1 MPVRSVK
8 QLRVH
13 PFNTEVYGQPDNGLA
28 ESLEQFG
35 LKYPIEI
42 DQHDQILSG
51 ARRWTA
57 AKRLGWTD
65 IEVRVVGETDK
76 EDIRRHILLANAY
89 RSVKSM
95 FVRQKEADA
104 YHDLLDRG
112 EVTQDDLVG
121 LATQHGKAPTTPEDL
136 KPRRLAAA
144 AAGMSATTYQRAA
157 FVTDPARGEA
167 EINQAEE
174 KGLISSDQALEL
186 TRKLKRVRSEF
197 RTDRISADR
206 AASEIRKD
214 VRQAKVDYGYD
225 AQERAKRAADEAA
238 METIRKGRVFI
249 DSISRLGHAQH
260 ARHLGPRVAFQL
272 AGIVYEAGQAL
283 QALARKAKLTLPTKP
298 AELEESAKSP
308 D

>member
-13 PFNTEVYGQPDNGLA
+13 PFNAEVYGQPDDGLT

-65 IEVRVVGETDK
+65 IEVQVVDGRDT
-76 EDIRRHILLANAY
+76 EDLRRHILLANAY

-104 YHDLLDRG
+104 YHVLLSQG
-112 EVTQDDLVG
+112 GVTQDDLAG
-121 LATQHGKAPTTPEDL
+121 LAAQYGKAPTTPEDL

-167 EINQAEE
+167 EIKRAKEE
-174 KGLISSDQALEL
+174 GLISSDHALGL
-186 TRKLKRVRSEF
+186 ARKLKRVRSEF
-197 RTDRISADR
+197 RADRISADR
-206 AASEIRKD
+206 AAAEIRRD
-214 VRQAKVDYGYD
+214 VRNAKMDHGYD

-238 METIRKGRVFI
+238 METIRKGRGFI
-249 DSISRLGHAQH
+249 DSISALGHAQH
-260 ARHLGPRVAFQL
+260 ARHLGARVAFQL

-283 QALARKAKLTLPTKP
+283 QALARKGKLTLPTKP
-298 AELEESAKSP
+298 AELEEYAKPS